1 MPTANEATRDL
12 GARVTNS
19 RSEPP
24 RPEVTSRGTRVL
36 VVDDDEGL
44 LILMAEAL
52 RAEGHEV
59 ATATSCREAF
69 EVLQSSPHDL
79 LLLDLKLRDAQ
90 GVELL
95 SKYTATGLAVP
106 FVVVTG
112 QGDEKSAVE
121 VMKHGALD
129 YVMKDTALLDLLP
142 AVVQRALDSIAR
154 DVALAAARAEHV
166 RLEAEVLAASER
178 ERHSI
183 GADLHDGLG
192 QLLTALELM
201 CTALKEDT
209 AFTHPQVSTRLGQM
223 SGMLREA
230 IAQTRFLAR
239 GLVPIGQGADALHH
253 GLAAL
258 AERTNALGNVYCAY
272 LTERP
277 VEVADTHVAGHLYR
291 IAQEAVNNAVRHAR
305 AKTIR
310 LSLGHRGERIT
321 LEIADDGVG
330 LREDA
335 EKHGTGLGL
344 MRHRASLI
352 GAELSVKRARGGGT
366 AISCVWPRP

>member
-1 MPTANEATRDL
+1 MSPVAHGSTP
-12 GARVTNS
+12 ARI
-19 RSEPP
+19 
-24 RPEVTSRGTRVL
+24 L

-44 LILMAEAL
+44 LILMAETL

-59 ATATSCREAF
+59 GTATSCRQAF
-69 EVLQSSPHDL
+69 EILQAEPHDL
-79 LLLDLKLRDAQ
+79 LLLDLKLSDAE
-90 GVELL
+90 GVGLL
-95 SKYTATGLAVP
+95 NKYSATGLGVP

-142 AVVQRALDSIAR
+142 AVAQRALDSVAR
-154 DVALAAARAEHV
+154 DRALAAARAEHV

-178 ERHSI
+178 ERLAI

-209 AFTHPQVSTRLGQM
+209 AFTHPMVSTRLDQM

-239 GLVPIGQGADALHH
+239 GLVPIGQGPEALHH
-253 GLAAL
+253 GLVAL
-258 AERTNALGNVYCAY
+258 AERTNALGGVYCAF
-272 LTERP
+272 LSEKP
-277 VEVADTHVAGHLYR
+277 VAVEDVRAAGHLYR
-291 IAQEAVNNAVRHAR
+291 IAQEAVNNAVRHAH

-310 LSLGHRGERIT
+310 LSLVQRSERIA

-330 LREDA
+330 LREGA

-344 MRHRASLI
+344 MRHRAGLI
-352 GAELSVKRARGGGT
+352 GAQLTVQRARAGGT
-366 AISCVWPRP
+366 SISCLWPAKV